1 MKNLRYI
8 FLGLGVMALWSCSDD
23 EKLTNNEE
31 MTSNV
36 CEDDFA
42 EYSVNDTVF
51 ATMHLPN
58 QGEIL
63 TTSGESCGIGAVIDE
78 NQNNLILRI
87 VGEEQALSIHADVT
101 NINVEEAFRF
111 LEYTNN
117 DVTTSFTNL
126 LDDENFILVEELDT
140 SASTIKGT
148 FNFKIENSLGDT
160 ITVTNGV
167 FNCSF
172 HSF

>member
-1 MKNLRYI
+1 MKNLLYI
-8 FLGLGVMALWSCSDD
+8 FLGLGMIALWSCSDD
-23 EKLTNNEE
+23 DEL
-31 MTSNV
+31 TSNV
-36 CEDDFA
+36 CENDFA
-42 EYSVNDTVF
+42 EYSLNGTLF
-51 ATMHLPN
+51 TTTHLPD

-78 NQNNLILRI
+78 NQNILTLRI
-87 VGEEQALSIHADVT
+87 FGSEQELNIHTNVT
-101 NINVEEAFRF
+101 NLNEEGAFRF
-111 LEYTNN
+111 LQYTNN
-117 DVTTSFTNL
+117 NVTSSFNNL
-126 LDDENFILVEELDT
+126 LDDQNFILIEELDT

-160 ITVTNGV
+160 IIVTNGL